1 MKSGRIVKI
10 LLGIVLIIVGI
21 FNMIKGNDTKKFNSN
36 LNGLSGNPVNKNQ
49 VLVIFNNKCNTLA
62 QTGLVCLL
70 VGLLLVTMCVLGMY
84 NVSKEMYIGICIAV
98 LLLPVIIAVVA
109 KKV

>member
-1 MKSGRIVKI
+1 MKLINL
-10 LLGIVLIIVGI
+10 LLGIILIIIGI

-36 LNGLSGNPVNKNQ
+36 LNTLSGNPVNKNQ
-49 VLVIFNNKCNTLA
+49 VLIIFNNKCNTLA

-70 VGLLLVTMCVLGMY
+70 IGLLLVTMCILNMY
-84 NVSKEMYIGICIAV
+84 RNISKEMYVGICITI
-98 LLLPVIIAVVA
+98 LLIPAIIAVIA